1 MALSSS
7 YERDQLTLGRKLLSF
22 NWALLLFLCLVASV
36 GFATLYSVG
45 NGSLDPWAKRHAI
58 RFLLGMSILFV
69 VALTDVRIWFKLAYP
84 IYILAV
90 VLLIAVAVV
99 GTTGKG
105 AERWIDLRV
114 IQLQPS
120 ELMKVALILALA
132 RYFHKVPPEHMS
144 GIGVLIFPL
153 ILTAIPVVLV
163 LKQPDLGTALL
174 LIFEV
179 VALMFLAGV
188 ALRWFF
194 AAGAMVAV
202 AIPIGLSS
210 LKDYQ
215 MERILTFIN
224 PERDPTGAGYHI
236 LQSKIA
242 FGSGGMSGRGFLK
255 GTQSQ
260 LNFLPEKQT
269 DFIFTMFAEEFGF
282 LGGLGLLGLYL
293 LIIFYV
299 LAIAVQVGH
308 QFGRL
313 LAMGICVMFFL
324 YVFINA
330 AMVMGLIPVV
340 GVPMPLVS
348 YGGTSMLTVMIGF
361 GLIMSA
367 HIHRNVDIPRYS
379 SKI

>member
-1 MALSSS
+1 MAFYSS
-7 YERDQLTLGRKLLSF
+7 YDRDQLTLGRKLLSL
-22 NWALLLFLCLVASV
+22 NWVLLMLLCLVAAV

-45 NGSLDPWAKRHAI
+45 NGNVDPWAKRHAV
-58 RFLLGMSILFV
+58 RFGLGIAIMMV
-69 VALTDVRIWFKLAYP
+69 VALTDIRIWYRLAYP
-84 IYILAV
+84 IYGLAIA
-90 VLLIAVAVV
+90 LLIAVAVM
-99 GTTGKG
+99 GTIGKG
-105 AERWIDLRV
+105 AERWIDLKV

-120 ELMKVALILALA
+120 ELMKVALIMALA
-132 RYFHKVPPEHMS
+132 RYFHRIPHDRMTGLS
-144 GIGVLIFPL
+144 VLIIPM
-153 ILTAIPVVLV
+153 ILTAIPVALV

-174 LIFEV
+174 LVFEV
-179 VALMFLAGV
+179 VALLFLAGV
-188 ALRWFF
+188 AIRWFL
-194 AAGAMVAV
+194 AAGAAVAV
-202 AIPIGLSS
+202 AVPIGLSS
-210 LKDYQ
+210 LKEYQ
-215 MERILTFIN
+215 MERIRTFLD

-293 LIIFYV
+293 LITLYV
-299 LAIAVQVGH
+299 LAVAVQISH

-313 LAMGICVMFFL
+313 LVMGLCVMFFL

-348 YGGTSMLTVMIGF
+348 YGGTSMLTVMIAF

-367 HIHRNVDIPRYS
+367 HIHRSVDIPRYS
-379 SKI
+379 SKL